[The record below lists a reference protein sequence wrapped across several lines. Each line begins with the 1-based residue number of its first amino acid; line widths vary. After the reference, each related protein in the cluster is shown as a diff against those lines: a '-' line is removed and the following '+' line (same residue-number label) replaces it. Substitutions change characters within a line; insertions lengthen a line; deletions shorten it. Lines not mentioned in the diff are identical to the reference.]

1 MNNTLWDIA
10 PTVIRMESDGCHFH
24 DYISL
29 DSAKKSHGNF
39 FCQAI
44 SKGSEEDYQGLAIK
58 VLLF

>member
-10 PTVIRMESDGCHFH
+10 PTVIRMESDGCHFN

-39 FCQAI
+39 FCQAN

-58 VLLF
+58 VLPF